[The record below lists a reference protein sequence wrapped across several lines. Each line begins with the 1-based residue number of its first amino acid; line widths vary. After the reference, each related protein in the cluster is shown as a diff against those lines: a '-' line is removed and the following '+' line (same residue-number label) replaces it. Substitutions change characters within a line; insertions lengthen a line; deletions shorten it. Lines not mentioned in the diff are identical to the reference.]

1 MANNSDILST
11 WNETFGEN
19 EQRYGSKSYELAI
32 SVVVP
37 VVTILVMLSIG
48 CTLEM
53 KKLCGHIKRPWGIAV
68 GMMCQ
73 FGLMPL
79 LACILLMNV
88 SVGSIQALAIFFI
101 GCCPGGAT
109 SNVIS
114 YWIDA
119 DMDLRLQKVSIK
131 YTVLQMV
138 CRRSMYFCSAEDNNW
153 SAGGKDPL
161 WEDVK
166 PLQCDSSE
174 SQGAVL
180 FRGLDGSSEV
190 PLLVVTHPSFT
201 YCSISVTVFSNVATL
216 GTMPLFLFLFS
227 SFWESEDNVEVPFKT
242 IGTIFPGL
250 LIPTAC
256 GIFVNYRWP
265 KQSKII
271 LKVGSIVGAILVPV
285 LVILNVVMY
294 EGSWDVGPS
303 LLRVAA
309 IFPLVG
315 YLAGFLLARLTC
327 QSWQRCRTISVGT
340 GTQNMQLCVT
350 ALQMSFSAK
359 HFGQV
364 LPFLMIYAIF
374 QLLYLLGIAAAYQT
388 YKKLLRKPAAE
399 ERPTDPDRKTSDN
412 LHGEVNLGFEKRQ
425 GADGEFQEGQ
435 EFQNGLAEHGSEY
448 AMC

>member
-1 MANNSDILST
+1 MSISLSAH
-11 WNETFGEN
+11 
-19 EQRYGSKSYELAI
+19 SKYYELAI

-119 DMDLRLQKVSIK
+119 DMDL
-131 YTVLQMV
+131 
-138 CRRSMYFCSAEDNNW
+138 
-153 SAGGKDPL
+153 
-161 WEDVK
+161 
-166 PLQCDSSE
+166 
-174 SQGAVL
+174 
-180 FRGLDGSSEV
+180 
-190 PLLVVTHPSFT
+190 
-201 YCSISVTVFSNVATL
+201 SISVTVFSNVATL

-374 QLLYLLGIAAAYQT
+374 QLLYLLGIVVTQLSPPLLGSCVCAYGVCEQLQFVVGI
-388 YKKLLRKPAAE
+388 YGPC
-399 ERPTDPDRKTSDN
+399 PP
-412 LHGEVNLGFEKRQ
+412 
-425 GADGEFQEGQ
+425 GQ
-435 EFQNGLAEHGSEY
+435 SPKGPPSGHLQPHQFQNVTPFL
-448 AMC
+448 